1 VKEWGG
7 IQNSAIVCREHDD
20 QVRDFEVPFSIQTNP
35 REDGIYWV
43 VGSKSNDGIAGTP
56 TWSLQDP
63 YRSKGPNSIMP
74 AAAFSF
80 LPGFIGLDM
89 S

>member
-1 VKEWGG
+1 M
-7 IQNSAIVCREHDD
+7 
-20 QVRDFEVPFSIQTNP
+20 RDFEVRFSIQTNP
-35 REDGIYWV
+35 REVGIYCV
-43 VGSKSNDGIAGTP
+43 VGSKSKEHIWGLKQAATTSNDGIAGTP

-63 YRSKGPNSIMP
+63 YRSKGPNSFMP